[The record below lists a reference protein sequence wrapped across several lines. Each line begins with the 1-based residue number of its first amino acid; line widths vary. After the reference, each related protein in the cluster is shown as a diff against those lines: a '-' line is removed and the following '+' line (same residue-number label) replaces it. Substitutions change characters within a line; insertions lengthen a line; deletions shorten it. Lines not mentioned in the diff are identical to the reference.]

1 MKKAI
6 MVAGC
11 HADDVE
17 IQAGGTLAKYM
28 AMGYAGYY
36 VMFTRSN
43 SGYNCLKPESG
54 YDYSEK
60 ISAMR
65 LKEVAQAAGVFG
77 AKLICMDFKEHL
89 YTLENGMIVYADIRN
104 FPELGGRTASGREPI
119 VVACRMQKYI
129 DEFAA
134 LIEEAEPEVIIV
146 HDTDINPDH
155 YASFLITLNAVK
167 AAAKTKKIGNVY
179 MRMTTN
185 SLTWALGMEPDFFV
199 DVTGFEETVFKA
211 INKHVTQVKCMSR
224 DAALKR
230 EWERLAGQVAGAR
243 YVEAFRRIKTN

>member
-17 IQAGGTLAKYM
+17 IMAGGTLAKYM

-43 SGYNCLKPESG
+43 SGYNCLKPASG

-65 LKEVAQAAGVFG
+65 LKEVEQAAGVFG
-77 AKLICMDFKEHL
+77 ARLICMDFKEHL
-89 YTLENGMIVYADIRN
+89 YTLENGTIVYADIRN
-104 FPELGGRTASGREPI
+104 FPELGGRAASGREPV

-134 LIEEAEPEVIIV
+134 LVGEAEPEIIIA

-155 YASFLITLNAVK
+155 YASFLITLGAVK
-167 AAAKTKKIGNVY
+167 AAAKNKKIGNVY
-179 MRMTTN
+179 MRMTAN
-185 SLTWALGMEPDFFV
+185 SLSGALGMEPDFFV
-199 DVTGFEETVFKA
+199 DVTGFEDTVFKA
-211 INKHVTQVKCMSR
+211 INKHVSQVKYLPR
-224 DAALKR
+224 EPGLKR
-230 EWERLAGQVAGAR
+230 EWERCAGYVAGAR
-243 YVEAFRRIKTN
+243 YVEAFCRIRIS